1 MRNPQLNQYG
11 ELQHLLTTEGLA
23 PRILNPLLE
32 LAQHYLLAS
41 ETAVQAS
48 APLSGRRVFS
58 LFVEKSVRTCQ
69 AFDHA
74 ARRLSAEVVHVQV
87 EGSAASS
94 NDGLAETLS
103 RLQAAPGDL
112 LVLAHPQSGAPYLVS
127 QQLAPQMH
135 IINAGDGDHADPTQA
150 LANVFAIRHVKKE
163 LANLTVALVG
173 DVLHSR
179 IARSCIHALTTL
191 CVAEVRVIGPLTL
204 MPSGLEHLGVR
215 VLSKLSEGLR
225 EADVVILLPSQ
236 LERVPASLRLS
247 VEDYDAREVVSQE
260 TLAFAKPDC
269 LVMHADGHPL
279 SGHSLIDLALNR
291 QALDVAIRMAAL
303 SMVAGAQP

>member
-41 ETAVQAS
+41 DAAVQAS

-58 LFVEKSVRTCQ
+58 LFIEKSVRTRQ
-69 AFDHA
+69 VFDEA

-87 EGSAASS
+87 EGSAASHK
-94 NDGLAETLS
+94 DEWVETLS

-127 QQLAPQMH
+127 QQLAPQLH

-179 IARSCIHALTTL
+179 IARSCIHLLTTL
-191 CVAEVRVIGPLTL
+191 CVAEVRAIGPLTL
-204 MPSGLEHLGVR
+204 MPNGLEQMGVR
-215 VLSKLSEGLR
+215 VLTKLSVGLQD
-225 EADVVILLPSQ
+225 ADVVILLPTQ

-247 VEDYDAREVVSQE
+247 LEDYAAREDVNQD

-269 LVMHADGHPL
+269 LVMQADGHM
-279 SGHSLIDLALNR
+279 LNSHVLNGTE
-291 QALDVAIRMAAL
+291 LDVAIRMAAL